1 MISDGIEN
9 CLQYVKNFNPEKS
22 KNPFAYFTQII
33 YYAFIRRIQKEKK
46 QGHVRNKMI
55 EKNTYTAFTT
65 MDGDDTVYQVEG
77 FDPMVMLPDE
87 DIYKP
92 KKTEGKG
99 KKGLENFMDD
109 VDVDKVV
116 VRGEER

>member
-1 MISDGIEN
+1 MEQKVSISACPHDCPSTCALEISHDN
-9 CLQYVKNFNPEKS
+9 ARIYSVKG
-22 KNPFAYFTQII
+22 A
-33 YYAFIRRIQKEKK
+33 
-46 QGHVRNKMI
+46 

-92 KKTEGKG
+92 KKTECKN

-109 VDVDKVV
+109 VDIDKVV